1 MPNTIAVIFKMLNS
15 KMFPWIHCYVE
26 HIYTNTIS
34 PIHDHDQDLP
44 HHHYNAEFQGVCGP
58 TADLPLP
65 ACTQQLDWEV
75 AFLTTW
81 NMSSYHDIRC
91 KKPIIFIHTKYLTFC
106 FKNIAIT
113 LGVIHCMS
121 SKVHDSHDYC
131 FLSKNDYNFRWN
143 WLLSLVKRPP
153 MCQRWQKV
161 KELKTK
167 TKSKLRRRMPCPMCS
182 ATLWPTM
189 CLPGTGNWR
198 GYLCPILFQNRR
210 TLRF

>member
-1 MPNTIAVIFKMLNS
+1 MPNTIVAIFGMLNS
-15 KMFPWIHCYVE
+15 KAFPLIHCYVE

-113 LGVIHCMS
+113 PGVIHCMS
-121 SKVHDSHDYC
+121 SKLHHSHDYC
-131 FLSKNDYNFRWN
+131 FFLKIFKVELTVVIGQKASNVSKVTKLMEF
-143 WLLSLVKRPP
+143 
-153 MCQRWQKV
+153 
-161 KELKTK
+161 KTK
-167 TKSKLRRRMPCPMCS
+167 AKYKLRRRTPCPMCS

-198 GYLCPILFQNRR
+198 G
-210 TLRF
+210 